1 MRAAPEI
8 SFRKTVTSGSTF
20 QWHRMGC
27 KPCLLVWHI
36 QPAQWTQS
44 ITIGKR
50 TNVFKLAE
58 NMAVFKAK
66 LELRVDEWTLG
77 FLTYFEHYRDFERD
91 WVRVFL
97 PAGARSPVSAF
108 KRVSITSQPQKT
120 SQLGRNRPVTHLWI
134 SQVNLLCASRE
145 STAWDH
151 KLQWP

>member
-1 MRAAPEI
+1 MRAALEI
-8 SFRKTVTSGSTF
+8 SFGKTVTTSNTF
-20 QWHRMGC
+20 QWYRMGG

-36 QPAQWTQS
+36 KPAQWTQS
-44 ITIGKR
+44 VTSGEKEDCSSQQKKWLCSKS
-50 TNVFKLAE
+50 NWNYGSMSE
-58 NMAVFKAK
+58 H
-66 LELRVDEWTLG
+66 WG
-77 FLTYFEHYRDFERD
+77 FWHISNISRDFERD

-120 SQLGRNRPVTHLWI
+120 SQLGRNRSVTHLWI